1 MHTEWDLLID
11 MKGIVGKSRREML
24 TRDVRLLWILMLM
37 RPSWLILPLVYRKL
51 LKWAL
56 LFAIA
61 IALAWSNSW
70 TLGHRSLG
78 L

>member
-1 MHTEWDLLID
+1 
-11 MKGIVGKSRREML
+11 MKGIGKSRREML
-24 TRDVRLLWILMLM
+24 TRDVRLLWILLM
-37 RPSWLILPLVYRKL
+37 RPGWLILPLMYRKL